1 MQTWLKYK
9 ALQYQIVLIKF
20 QQDIHILNGTS
31 HLQKQNNKKK
41 KFNTVNKHTGQHFE
55 LLFNTWTQ
63 SELYLIKHK
72 IHLYIIA

>member
-41 KFNTVNKHTGQHFE
+41 KIQYS
-55 LLFNTWTQ
+55 Q
-63 SELYLIKHK
+63 
-72 IHLYIIA
+72 